1 MNLDQFSVVV
11 DEDTRAIN
19 PQTSLGEQN
28 AFIENLRNAQA
39 QQNAEIQQQT
49 HDLGTDVPSQLG
61 GLTGGEGYFQ
71 DRLQIPYTNAAVGDL
86 RAAAQA
92 QALSEA
98 YDLELARANS
108 RYNAAA
114 RAARER
120 AARRNRYGGGGG
132 GGGNS
137 PTTPTNN
144 AGEDVLEEATDRKIG
159 RSEEWVEK
167 LDTEKLKK
175 NIESEKA
182 AEQKAARKQAMI
194 KEVTR
199 GWEVARK
206 NATINRKKK

>member
-71 DRLQIPYTNAAVGDL
+71 ARYQTPYTNAAVGDL

-98 YDLELARANS
+98 FDLELARANS

-114 RAARER
+114 KAARER

-132 GGGNS
+132 GGGNN